1 MNGNILYICCVNF
14 KSQSYMKL
22 FLKSLLIILV
32 ITTAAC
38 SKNRNAAD
46 LRMSDMSAVALE
58 APSVDFDKSVVKNE
72 SNSTEYERKVT
83 KTGEIRFQTSSSGK
97 TKEQIQKAVT
107 ELKGY
112 ISSDNTSTI
121 DKRKENTLEIRI
133 PSANFD
139 KLMTNVAENA
149 LKVDFRNVQMLDV
162 TEEFIDLDKRIGT
175 KKELEARYIQLLQK
189 ATKVEEILKIEE
201 QIGNLRADIESAEGR
216 LKYLNDQVDFSTLN
230 VIFYEKNAE
239 YTFWNRIK
247 SGFSDGWQI
256 LLSFFV
262 VLANLWAIIL
272 LIVGIIFLFR
282 IWIKNRKK
290 RMKE

>member
-1 MNGNILYICCVNF
+1 
-14 KSQSYMKL
+14 MKL

-32 ITTAAC
+32 IATAAC
-38 SKNRNAAD
+38 SKNRNAAN
-46 LRMSDMSAVALE
+46 LRMSDIKNMSAVALE
-58 APSVDFDKSVVKNE
+58 APSVDFDKSVVEDK